1 MRRDVSSF
9 CLIKDILR
17 VAFRDEAFASRW
29 IRDHHDIYDIEIPTL
44 VESVPV
50 EWAEKWKKVPLL
62 RRSVRDST
70 GKVFTSPTLASQF
83 NQMSNWNHRL
93 GRSFGMKETF
103 DFKMHRRAAAAALPG
118 KSA

>member
-1 MRRDVSSF
+1 
-9 CLIKDILR
+9 LG
-17 VAFRDEAFASRW
+17 VAFRDEAFASKW
-29 IRDHHDIYDIEIPTL
+29 IHDPQDIYDIEIPARL
-44 VESVPV
+44 ESVPI

-83 NQMSNWNHRL
+83 NQMSNWNRRL

-103 DFKMHRRAAAAALPG
+103 EFKMLRRAAAAALPG
-118 KSA
+118 KSS